1 MSEEN
6 KPSTTKQIFKALGIL
21 AILVVL
27 GWAVARQRRMG
38 APAPKEAPIT

>member
-21 AILVVL
+21 AISLLALV
-27 GWAVARQRRMG
+27 AVAFGLLVGVCGLTR
-38 APAPKEAPIT
+38 